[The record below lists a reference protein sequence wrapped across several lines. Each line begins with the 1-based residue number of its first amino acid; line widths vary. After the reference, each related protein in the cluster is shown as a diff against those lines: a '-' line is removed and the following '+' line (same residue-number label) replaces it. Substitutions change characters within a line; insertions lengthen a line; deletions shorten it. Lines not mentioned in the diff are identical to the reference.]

1 MTYKDLTIIITTF
14 KSEQKIRE
22 CLSSI
27 DPQVNIILI
36 ENSSSIKFKK
46 DIESNFSNVS
56 CELTNDNLGYGK
68 ANNIGLKKVKTKYA
82 LILNPDTVLSSNTL
96 ELFFE
101 FIKINE
107 DFTILGPNQNEKLST
122 LDNHKKGEIEFFET
136 DKIKGYA
143 MFLNMEKLKSVG
155 FYDENIF
162 LYLEEIDLCK
172 RVKDAKGKILIC
184 PKIIIFHYGGQSV
197 NNDYANQIELTRNW
211 HWMWSTFYFTKKYNG
226 FFFALLSVLR
236 KILSSTIK
244 YVFYLLI
251 FNKKKKLIY
260 KFRLSGL
267 FNSIIGKPSWY
278 RPFDIN

>member
-27 DPQVNIILI
+27 DPQINIILI
-36 ENSSSIKFKK
+36 ENSSSIEFKK

-82 LILNPDTVLSSNTL
+82 LILNPDTVLRSNTL

-101 FIKINE
+101 FIKTNE

-143 MFLNMEKLKSVG
+143 MFLNMEKLKRVG

-172 RVKDAKGKILIC
+172 RVKDAYGKILIC
-184 PKIIIFHYGGQSV
+184 PKIIIYHHGAQSV

-211 HWMWSTFYFTKKYNG
+211 HWMWSLFY
-226 FFFALLSVLR
+226 
-236 KILSSTIK
+236 
-244 YVFYLLI
+244 
-251 FNKKKKLIY
+251 FNKKHYGYLSASILILPKL
-260 KFRLSGL
+260 LS
-267 FNSIIGKPSWY
+267 SIIKMSFYFLISNKQNKEIYSKRFSGIINSMLGKNSWY
-278 RPFDIN
+278 RPNLD

>member
-27 DPQVNIILI
+27 DPKINIILI
-36 ENSSSIKFKK
+36 ENSSSIEFKK

-82 LILNPDTVLSSNTL
+82 LILNPDTILSSNTL

-101 FIKINE
+101 FIKTNE

-184 PKIIIFHYGGQSV
+184 PNIIIFHYGAQSV
-197 NNDYANQIELTRNW
+197 NNEYANQIELTRNW
-211 HWMWSTFYFTKKYNG
+211 HWMWSLFY
-226 FFFALLSVLR
+226 
-236 KILSSTIK
+236 
-244 YVFYLLI
+244 
-251 FNKKKKLIY
+251 FNKKHYGYLSALILILPKL
-260 KFRLSGL
+260 LS
-267 FNSIIGKPSWY
+267 SIIKMSFYFLISNKQNKEIYSKRFSGIINSMLGKNSWY
-278 RPFDIN
+278 RPNLD

>member
-1 MTYKDLTIIITTF
+1 M
-14 KSEQKIRE
+14 
-22 CLSSI
+22 SSI

-36 ENSSSIKFKK
+36 ENSISIEFKK

-96 ELFFE
+96 EIFFE
-101 FIKINE
+101 FIKTNE

-122 LDNHKKGEIEFFET
+122 LDNHKKREIEFFET

-172 RVKDAKGKILIC
+172 RVKDAKGKIFIC
-184 PKIIIFHYGGQSV
+184 PNIIIFHYGGQSV

-211 HWMWSTFYFTKKYNG
+211 HWMWSKIYYASKHDG
-226 FFFALLSVLR
+226 FFITRIFSIPELLKLII
-236 KILSSTIK
+236 KILFHFTFFNQNK
-244 YVFYLLI
+244 LLVANARLCGLSAS
-251 FNKKKKLIY
+251 FFKLKSY
-260 KFRLSGL
+260 FRPKL
-267 FNSIIGKPSWY
+267 NV
-278 RPFDIN
+278 R